1 MPSPI
6 AVPSTVDFL
15 PLIAADGATP
25 IAWMARP
32 QARGDSAVEPD
43 RMDSMFLATLAF
55 VIRTAAESGLISP
68 QSPLLVTIPGDSSP
82 HRALSQLFRVA
93 LANRLSP
100 ALIRVAIDVGDG
112 AAADRATALAAACAA
127 RGIGIVLD
135 RFAATPLALRLLAR
149 FTPCFILLDQGLVR
163 AIDASESRRRML
175 DGVIRLAR
183 AIDVP
188 LVATGIEHRAEQAA
202 LAALGIRRFRL
213 DRTAPLPR
221 PPRRHPPFPFPPL
234 PRQPAAALH

>member
-6 AVPSTVDFL
+6 VVPTTVDFL

-25 IAWMARP
+25 IAWMAQP
-32 QARGDSAVEPD
+32 QACGDSAVEPD
-43 RMDSMFLATLAF
+43 RMDSTFLATLAF

-68 QSPLLVTIPGDSSP
+68 QSPLLVTISDDSSP

-112 AAADRATALAAACAA
+112 AVADRATALAAACAA

-135 RFAATPLALRLLAR
+135 RFAAGPLALRLLAR

-163 AIDASESRRRML
+163 AIHASESRRRML
-175 DGVIRLAR
+175 AGVIRLAR

-188 LVATGIEHRAEQAA
+188 LVATGIERRAEQAA

-213 DRTAPLPR
+213 GRIASLPR
-221 PPRRHPPFPFPPL
+221 PPHRARHLAFPSPTL
-234 PRQPAAALH
+234 HPAAALH